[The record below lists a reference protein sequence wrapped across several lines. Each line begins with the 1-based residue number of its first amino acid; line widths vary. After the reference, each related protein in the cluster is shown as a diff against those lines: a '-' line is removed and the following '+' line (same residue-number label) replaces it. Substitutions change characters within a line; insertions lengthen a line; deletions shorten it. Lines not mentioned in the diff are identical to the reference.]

1 MKANLMDDSLS
12 MPAKHNKTA
21 KAFSLLLSGLMVV
34 MAFTG
39 GLSLIFGFGFI
50 VSESF
55 YESAAQSASF
65 KGLNGEDVAKISRQT
80 LVLSLL
86 TGALIAASFV
96 MISYLLKR
104 LLFTLI
110 QGDPFVPENINRLR
124 KIWIILALA
133 EAFRMV
139 ASTMISFMEPS
150 GTMSHDLDIRFT
162 SWFLV
167 FVIATVA
174 EVFRHGTAIRQEQ
187 KYTI

>member
-1 MKANLMDDSLS
+1 MKVNLMDDSLS

-34 MAFTG
+34 MAIISVCGVIYGFAFM
-39 GLSLIFGFGFI
+39 LSEG
-50 VSESF
+50 F

-65 KGLNGEDVAKISRQT
+65 KGLNGDDVAKISRQT
-80 LVLSLL
+80 LVLSAFSA
-86 TGALIAASFV
+86 ALIAASFV
-96 MISYLLKR
+96 IISYLLKR

-110 QGDPFVPENINRLR
+110 EGDPFVPENINRLR

-139 ASTMISFMEPS
+139 ASTVISFMEPS

-174 EVFRHGTAIRQEQ
+174 EVFRHGTALRQEQ
-187 KYTI
+187 QFTI